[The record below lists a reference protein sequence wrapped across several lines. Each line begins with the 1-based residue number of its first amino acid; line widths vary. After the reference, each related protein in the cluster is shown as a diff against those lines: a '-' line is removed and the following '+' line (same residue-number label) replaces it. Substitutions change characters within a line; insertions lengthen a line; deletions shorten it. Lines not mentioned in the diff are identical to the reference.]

1 MSPLTLT
8 RSPSWA
14 SCGVHYSQGGERL
27 PACRRAHPVT
37 LSLTSLVNGRFCER
51 VLRQAV
57 TMDVPYD
64 LLPPCPIRESALPH
78 EPLCATRFQRCPAR
92 LMLLRA
98 ALGDFAEGV
107 VHAMSCALDAAALVR

>member
-1 MSPLTLT
+1 
-8 RSPSWA
+8 
-14 SCGVHYSQGGERL
+14 
-27 PACRRAHPVT
+27 
-37 LSLTSLVNGRFCER
+37 
-51 VLRQAV
+51 
-57 TMDVPYD
+57 MDVPYD